1 MPTRNQPQ
9 NINTKQRNRRID
21 SEDKLVNY
29 IKTQLGSPLITV
41 DVTEDQILQC
51 IDDTFAKFV
60 DWAYDAQQH
69 QVFIIQ
75 VDSEI
80 SDYLLDDR
88 IREIYDISIA
98 DGMTSYATSGS
109 GISLGGFGT
118 LPIGYIPYVNMEG
131 QVSSLERNG
140 FGSGGG
146 MSSSATGVAG
156 GVTGPSTGGG
166 SRGDKFAMGYAA
178 LVDSQTMQNLYSQS
192 VSYDFNAKNH
202 ILRIFDKISG
212 PVVIEGA
219 LEYIPNPDY
228 DDMYGHA
235 WIKEYS
241 LNLVKRV
248 WGQNLGKYSQSL
260 IGGTEINFDRIISEA
275 QTEIERLNEEL
286 MSKYSEA
293 LGIFSA

>member
-1 MPTRNQPQ
+1 MSDRNQPR
-9 NINTKQRNRRID
+9 NINTRQRSRRID

-29 IKTQLGSPLITV
+29 IKTQLGAPLITV

-51 IDDTFAKFV
+51 IDDSFNKFV
-60 DWAYDAQQH
+60 DWGYDAQQH

-80 SDYLLDDR
+80 QDYLLDDR

-98 DGMTSYATSGS
+98 DGMTSYSTSGS

-118 LPIGYIPYVNMEG
+118 LPIGYIPYVNIEG

-146 MSSSATGVAG
+146 LSSSATGVAG

-166 SRGDKFAMGYAA
+166 SAGDKFAMGYAA

-202 ILRIFDKISG
+202 ILRVFDKING

-286 MSKYSEA
+286 LNRYSEA
-293 LGIFSA
+293 LGVFSA